1 MDRPRRRYVRHAHIA
16 AEWGLDDDDRQCM
29 ACGDGVD
36 EWNELERCHVVV
48 RHAGGL
54 DGAQNLWLLCRP
66 CHRGCRVRG
75 WQSMP
80 DFLPG
85 QEEAAE
91 IWLATHATWVDGVNA
106 MIRGIQ
112 RVTNIPGIDEGT
124 AYAALFGGR
133 ARGAE
138 HPYAEHLDG

>member
-1 MDRPRRRYVRHAHIA
+1 
-16 AEWGLDDDDRQCM
+16 
-29 ACGDGVD
+29 
-36 EWNELERCHVVV
+36 
-48 RHAGGL
+48 
-54 DGAQNLWLLCRP
+54 
-66 CHRGCRVRG
+66 
-75 WQSMP
+75 MP